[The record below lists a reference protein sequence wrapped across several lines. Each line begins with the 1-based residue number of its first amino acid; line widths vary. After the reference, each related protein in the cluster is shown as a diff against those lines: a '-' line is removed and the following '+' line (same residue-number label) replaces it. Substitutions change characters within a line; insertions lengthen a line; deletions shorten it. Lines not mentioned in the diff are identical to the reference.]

1 MRILPFLSSLPVAFT
16 LFLTLPL
23 PQLAFSQHVPP
34 DCPIDR
40 PVGPRC
46 PHPRP
51 DVSYP
56 TIEEILDYLNKTGIK
71 KEFGALSNATHGEP
85 SNVQAAMAGNTTW
98 IAWQGKIEGINRIFL
113 TGSFDAG
120 TTFTEPVLLSHPNG
134 GNASNLQLG
143 LSEGRQYVFAAW
155 QEEDPADPANGFNV
169 TSRIIFSSS
178 MDYGRTFKTYSL
190 NLPGDGN
197 ATDPHLTV
205 EGDQISLTWTQE
217 GDSYCTVKAPG
228 TIENISSTQVST
240 SETTALQ
247 AQAGEEPDMI
257 VCIHG
262 ARW

>member
-1 MRILPFLSSLPVAFT
+1 MRTLPFLIISLPVAFILLST
-16 LFLTLPL
+16 L

-34 DCPIDR
+34 DCPVDR

-46 PHPRP
+46 PDPRP

-56 TIEEILDYLNKTGIK
+56 TIAEIFDYLNKTGIK
-71 KEFGALSNATHGEP
+71 REFGALSNATHGEP
-85 SNVQAAMAGNTTW
+85 SNVQAAMTGNTTW
-98 IAWQGKIEGINRIFL
+98 IAWQGKIEDINRIFL

-143 LSEGRQYVFAAW
+143 LSDSGVYVFAAW
-155 QEEDPADPANGFNV
+155 QEADPANNA

-197 ATDPHLTV
+197 ATDPRLTV

-217 GDSYCTVKAPG
+217 GDGYCTVKAPG
-228 TIENISSTQVST
+228 IIEKINSPQTST

-247 AQAGEEPDMI
+247 AQAGGGEEPGI
-257 VCIHG
+257 VCFHG

>member
-1 MRILPFLSSLPVAFT
+1 MRTLPFLIILPVVVI
-16 LFLTLPL
+16 LLLTL

-46 PHPRP
+46 PDPRP

-56 TIEEILDYLNKTGIK
+56 TIEEILDYLNRTGIK

-85 SNVQAAMAGNTTW
+85 SNVQTAMVGNTTW
-98 IAWQGKIEGINRIFL
+98 IAWQGKIEGINRVFL
-113 TGSFDAG
+113 TVSFDAG

-143 LSEGRQYVFAAW
+143 LSDSGVYVFAAW
-155 QEEDPADPANGFNV
+155 QEADPANNA

-190 NLPGDGN
+190 NLPSDGN
-197 ATDPHLTV
+197 ATDPRLTV
-205 EGDQISLTWTQE
+205 EGDQISLTWMQE
-217 GDSYCTVKAPG
+217 GGGYCTAKAPG
-228 TIENISSTQVST
+228 TTGEINSSQVST
-240 SETTALQ
+240 SDTTALQ
-247 AQAGEEPDMI
+247 AQAGEEPDVI
-257 VCIHG
+257 VCFHG